1 MQISNEYLYKEDQ
14 KNYLPTFKR
23 FPLALIKGQG
33 SRVWDADG
41 KEYIDMLAGIA
52 VNNVGHCHPQV
63 VKAIQDQAAELMHI
77 SNFFVSPPQVALSK
91 LLVDLSKMDH
101 VFLTNSGAESVEGAI
116 KIARKFAYKNN
127 RGGHII
133 SMKNSFHGRTLATIA
148 TGQAKYQKGFAP
160 IPTGFKQ
167 VDFNDLEVLNSAI
180 TVDTAAII
188 MEPIQ
193 GEGGIVLAEKAY
205 LKAVRRLCDDN
216 DVLLI
221 FDEIQCGMGRTG
233 YLFAKDYFG
242 VQPDIMTLAKGLGGG
257 MAIGAFLCNKKVG
270 AAIDFGDHGTT
281 FGGNPLA
288 SAAALATIK
297 TILEENLCEAATQKG
312 KWLMETIQSWSKDLP
327 MIKGVRG
334 LGLMIGIQMDRP
346 AAPIVKALMD
356 DGIIAN
362 ATAESVLRFV
372 PPLNIPKKD
381 LETVLQKLKSILQSI
396 EENDKEKV

>member
-1 MQISNEYLYKEDQ
+1 MQISNEYLYQEDK

-23 FPLALIKGQG
+23 FPLALIKGLG

-52 VNNVGHCHPQV
+52 VNNVGHCHPKV
-63 VKAIQDQAAELMHI
+63 VKAIQDQAAELIHI

-91 LLVDLSKMDH
+91 LLVDLSKLEH

-116 KIARKFAYKNN
+116 KVARKYAHKHKK
-127 RGGHII
+127 GGTII

-148 TGQAKYQKGFAP
+148 TGQAKYQKGFDP
-160 IPTGFKQ
+160 IPTGFMQ
-167 VDFNDLEVLNSAI
+167 VEFNDLEAI
-180 TVDTAAII
+180 KSVITEDTAAVIL
-188 MEPIQ
+188 EPVQ
-193 GEGGIVLAEKAY
+193 GEGGIIPVEKAY
-205 LKAVRRLCDDN
+205 LKALRKICDDHN
-216 DVLLI
+216 VLLI
-221 FDEIQCGMGRTG
+221 FDEIQCGIGRTG
-233 YLFAKDYFG
+233 QFFAKDHFG

-270 AAIDFGDHGTT
+270 EAIDFGDHGTT

-297 TILEENLCEAATQKG
+297 TITEEKLCDAATEKG
-312 KWLMETIQSWSKDLP
+312 DWLMKTIQSWSKDHP

-334 LGLMIGIQMDRP
+334 LGLMIGVQLDRP

-356 DGIIAN
+356 EGIIAN
-362 ATAESVLRFV
+362 ATAESVLRLV

-381 LETVLQKLKSILQSI
+381 LELVLNKLKTIIESI